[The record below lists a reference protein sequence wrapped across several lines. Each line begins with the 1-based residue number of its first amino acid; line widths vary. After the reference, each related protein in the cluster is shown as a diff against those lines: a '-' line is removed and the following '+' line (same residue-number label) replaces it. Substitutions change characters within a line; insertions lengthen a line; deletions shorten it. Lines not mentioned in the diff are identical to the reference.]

1 VGGGWSEKWAERAG
15 LACIRRQM
23 GFSWKQAF
31 VHFFSLIS
39 VFIGKGPLYFYLLNY
54 CPSPLFLLRALKSK
68 KYILTFKLSKSFK
81 LPT

>member
-1 VGGGWSEKWAERAG
+1 MVGEVGRASWACLHTQADG
-15 LACIRRQM
+15 LQLET
-23 GFSWKQAF
+23 GFCSF
-31 VHFFSLIS
+31 FFSLIS